1 MALVSD
7 EVKSRRRY
15 ESALRREQSSLTR
28 GRIVEAAT
36 RLFTSDGY
44 AAVGVG
50 RIAAEAGV
58 AVDTLYALVGRK
70 PTLLREVVEV
80 AISGGPGPVVA
91 DDRSYV
97 RRVREAATAEEK
109 LRIYAEG
116 VAEMSPRTGPVF
128 AALREAGRLDAECA
142 ALDREISER
151 RAANMLRFAADL
163 RSTGQL
169 RAELSDRFIADVVWA
184 TAGPPHYSELAA
196 GRGWTA
202 AEFGAYLLETWS
214 RLFLAPV

>member
-1 MALVSD
+1 MRRPSGPSPHSIRMSFGSIGATVALVSD

-91 DDRSYV
+91 DDRTYV
-97 RRVREAATAEEK
+97 RRVRAGRTAKQK
-109 LRIYAEG
+109 LRVYAG
-116 VAEMSPRTGPVF
+116 G
-128 AALREAGRLDAECA
+128 
-142 ALDREISER
+142 
-151 RAANMLRFAADL
+151 
-163 RSTGQL
+163 
-169 RAELSDRFIADVVWA
+169 
-184 TAGPPHYSELAA
+184 
-196 GRGWTA
+196 
-202 AEFGAYLLETWS
+202 
-214 RLFLAPV
+214 

>member
-1 MALVSD
+1 MTLVSD
-7 EVKSRRRY
+7 EVKTRRRY

-70 PTLLREVVEV
+70 PALLREVVEV
-80 AISGGPGPVVA
+80 AISGGSGPVAA
-91 DDRSYV
+91 DDRDYV
-97 RRVREAATAEEK
+97 RRVRAAPTAEDK
-109 LRIYAEG
+109 LRIYSEG
-116 VAEMSPRTGPVF
+116 IAEMSPRTGPVF
-128 AALREAGRLDAECA
+128 AALREAGRLDADCA
-142 ALDREISER
+142 ALDREIADR

-163 RSTGQL
+163 RSTGRL
-169 RAELSDRFIADVVWA
+169 RADLSDEFVADVIWA
-184 TAGPPHYSELAA
+184 TAGPPHYRELAV

-202 AEFGAYLLETWS
+202 VEFGRYLAETWS
-214 RLFLAPV
+214 RLFLARE